1 MDEKINKLKEQIKI
15 EKSPFEKARLL
26 LELTRSLRF
35 SNLEEAK
42 RYVTQA
48 IAIAEENQDNRSKD
62 ISLGLLCDIYF
73 QESKIEDSLELA
85 KKMLR
90 TAEITEDKNMQ
101 AWASLRIGLCL
112 EQKGDLDQAI
122 GHYEKSIDLLLEIG
136 GSQRMLSSNYNNLGN
151 VYWDKGNL
159 EKALEYHQK
168 SLTIKEKLR
177 DDIGKTPD
185 SNELNPLDISK
196 SISISQN
203 NLGLLYEDMG
213 DLEKAIE
220 FFYRSLVEKEK
231 SNDQLGI
238 PACYNNIGEIY
249 LKRGRLEKAI
259 QLFEQAIET
268 AEDAKAIPK
277 KAEACGNLGNAH
289 FLFGDYIRAMNC
301 YVEDMNLSSAID
313 DKFELS
319 EVYWRM
325 GELLLATKEEKE
337 AYDFIQKSVSLSS
350 EIGAK
355 KNEASAQRILGKYYA
370 QQKDSAKARNAFEQ
384 GIEILKEMG
393 KCYELGKL
401 YFDYG
406 NFLVE
411 TGARDNA
418 LRYLREAAT
427 IFRKLEI
434 VAESES
440 IERLLFQLELEKDRR
455 LALIKSLSSLTSHLL
470 PVSELA
476 PKCLNLLQDAIVF
489 DAGAFYPFETKPY
502 VLGNITKEEAMRI
515 CRRGE
520 TEFTNL
526 SINLPLRL
534 AGQEIGVLHLRWKT
548 TPSFN
553 LDPALFE
560 SIGNILSLALEHSR
574 TRISVKPILTKE
586 VTAKP
591 IYRFEGLV
599 GNGSKML
606 KIYDT
611 ISKVAPTKACVLL
624 RGESGTGKEIIAK
637 TIHNQSPRANN
648 PFVTINCAAIPEN
661 LLESEL
667 FGIEKGTATGV
678 TERKGKFEWAHTGTI
693 FLDEIGDMS
702 LSLQAK
708 LLRVLQEKEFERLG
722 GRKTIEVDVRIIAAT
737 NKDLERDI
745 AKGNFREDLF
755 YRLNVISIHLPS
767 LRERKED
774 IPQLVNHFIK
784 RFNEE
789 MDRSIIG
796 INQEAMDI
804 ILNYTWSGNV
814 RELENAIERAVI
826 LAKQDSITV
835 DDLPPVLTK
844 SLREEPKH
852 LLTATDLKEAKES
865 LPEEAKASLEKNF
878 ILQLLARHNWNVT
891 RAVKASGIS
900 RSKFYRLLEKY
911 QIKRTEAI

>member
-1 MDEKINKLKEQIKI
+1 MDEIINKLKEQIKLA
-15 EKSPFEKARLL
+15 KSPNEKAGLL
-26 LELTRSLRF
+26 LDLARSLRYD
-35 SNLEEAK
+35 NIEDAK
-42 RYVTQA
+42 RYASQA
-48 IAIAEENQDNRSKD
+48 IAIAEEIKDNRVKGTG
-62 ISLGLLCDIYF
+62 LGFLCDIFY
-73 QESKIEDSLELA
+73 QEGKIEDSIELA
-85 KKMLR
+85 KKLLKFSKIYENKYLEALAN
-90 TAEITEDKNMQ
+90 TF
-101 AWASLRIGLCL
+101 IGLCF
-112 EQKGDLDQAI
+112 EQKGEIEHAI
-122 GHYEKSIDLLLEIG
+122 NHFEKSNDFLLEIG
-136 GSQRMLSSNYNNLGN
+136 NSGSLLSSNYNNLGN
-151 VYWDKGNL
+151 AFWDKGDL

-168 SLTIKEKLR
+168 SLAMKEKLR
-177 DDIGKTPD
+177 DDTIKSPD
-185 SNELNPLDISK
+185 SNEIDPIVISQK
-196 SISISQN
+196 ISISQN

-231 SNDQLGI
+231 SNERAGI
-238 PACYNNIGEIY
+238 PTCYNNIGEIY

-259 QLFEQAIET
+259 QLFEQAIKT
-268 AEDAKAIPK
+268 AEDVKAMPK

-289 FLFGDYIRAMNC
+289 FLSGDYIRAMNY
-301 YVEDMNLSSAID
+301 YVEDMNLSSEID

-337 AYDFIQKSVSLSS
+337 AFDFIKKSVGLSS

-370 QQKDSAKARNAFEQ
+370 QQKDLANASNAFEQ

-393 KCYELGKL
+393 RCFELGKL

-418 LRYLREAAT
+418 LRYFREAAT

-434 VAESES
+434 VPESEA

-455 LALIKSLSSLTSHLL
+455 LALIKSLSSLTSYLL

-476 PKCLNLLQDAIVF
+476 PKCLNLLQDAMVF
-489 DAGAFYPFETKPY
+489 DAGAFYSFETKPY
-502 VLGNITKEEAMRI
+502 VLGNITKEEAMKI

-526 SINLPLRL
+526 SVNLPLRL
-534 AGQEIGVLHLRWKT
+534 AGQEVGVLHLKWKT

-574 TRISVKPILTKE
+574 SRIGLKPTPIKE
-586 VTAKP
+586 VIAKP

-599 GNGSKML
+599 GNGPKML
-606 KIYDT
+606 RIYDT
-611 ISKVAPTKACVLL
+611 ILKVAPTKACVLI

-637 TIHNQSPRANN
+637 TIHNQSPRASK

-667 FGIEKGTATGV
+667 FGVEKGTATGV

-737 NKDLERDI
+737 NKDLEREI
-745 AKGNFREDLF
+745 AKGHFREDLF
-755 YRLNVISIHLPS
+755 YRLNVISIHLPP

-784 RFNEE
+784 KFNVE

-796 INQEAMDI
+796 ANQEAMEM
-804 ILNYTWSGNV
+804 ILNYSWPGNV

-826 LAKQDSITV
+826 LVKQDTITL

-844 SLREEPKH
+844 SIFEEPKH
-852 LLTATDLKEAKES
+852 LLTATDLKEAKEN
-865 LPEEAKASLEKNF
+865 LPEDAKASLEKNF
-878 ILQLLARHNWNVT
+878 ILQLLDRHNWNVT

-911 QIKRTEAI
+911 QIKRTEVI